1 MFEKSVLNQ
10 IKNEKI
16 RAIKNNN
23 NSPSKMGYE
32 PVNQAGMKKR
42 KKRDDKFAT
51 LTPMQKKRAIARHK
65 AIRGGNHTLR
75 RDRVI

>member
-1 MFEKSVLNQ
+1 MFERSVKNL
-10 IKNEKI
+10 IKNQKI
-16 RAIKNNN
+16 RDMKN

>member
-1 MFEKSVLNQ
+1 MFERSVKNL
-10 IKNEKI
+10 IKNQKI
-16 RAIKNNN
+16 RDMKNN

-42 KKRDDKFAT
+42 KKRDNKFAT